1 VAEVVTVV
9 RLDVLTVGLDVV
21 SVVRLDA
28 VTVSRL
34 DVKEL

>member
-1 VAEVVTVV
+1 MAEVVTVV